1 MYSVLTLIWVA
12 VIVVNQR
19 PQLLH
24 TRTVLRA
31 CRLESETFT
40 FNITTKCMSLKSH
53 SRTEVSFYLGN
64 NSRLCFCGK
73 TVAKHLLFLVLLHHL
88 RCKVRLEFP
97 IPQWSKRCVKAIN
110 IVGEHYLHDAWR
122 LHLLLARQRRRGCCC
137 GGLQSGQLLTLSVA
151 IVHFSKC

>member
-40 FNITTKCMSLKSH
+40 FNITTKCMSLKITFKDRSIILPWQQQETRFLWGDRCQAPAFSCPPPSPEMQGQTGISKSPVKQEMCKSNQH
-53 SRTEVSFYLGN
+53 CWWTLPSRCLAPPPSP
-64 NSRLCFCGK
+64 GK
-73 TVAKHLLFLVLLHHL
+73 ATS
-88 RCKVRLEFP
+88 P
-97 IPQWSKRCVKAIN
+97 W
-110 IVGEHYLHDAWR
+110 
-122 LHLLLARQRRRGCCC
+122 LLLRRPAER
-137 GGLQSGQLLTLSVA
+137 S
-151 IVHFSKC
+151 IVNTFSSDSTF

>member
-40 FNITTKCMSLKSH
+40 FNITTKCMSLKITFKDRSIILPWQQQETRFLWEDRCQAPAF
-53 SRTEVSFYLGN
+53 SCPPPSPEMQGQTGIL
-64 NSRLCFCGK
+64 NSPVK
-73 TVAKHLLFLVLLHHL
+73 QEM
-88 RCKVRLEFP
+88 CK
-97 IPQWSKRCVKAIN
+97 SN

-122 LHLLLARQRRRGCCC
+122 LHLLLARQSRRGCCC

-151 IVHFSKC
+151 IVHFSQC